1 MINSTLDST
10 KTKAASIMQNLV
22 NNVPNLALW
31 VGFACF
37 LVFGIFEMIYY
48 YSAFNEG
55 LNWFLSAAL
64 CVIVAFI
71 IEAGRVVLLLAT
83 MADTSKVSIDKKI
96 AALIPL
102 AGLFLTGWLVIYQYN
117 SIDLMA
123 QMWANKPN
131 FVKTLKHL
139 LYFLNLFSLLLEI
152 RIAFVLVRM

>member
-1 MINSTLDST
+1 MINSTLDAT
-10 KTKAASIMQNLV
+10 KTKAAGIMQNLV

-37 LVFGIFEMIYY
+37 LVFGVFEMIYY
-48 YSAFNEG
+48 FSAFNEG
-55 LNWFLSAAL
+55 LNWFLSVSL

-83 MADTSKVSIDKKI
+83 MADTSKVSKDKKI
-96 AALIPL
+96 AVLIPI
-102 AGLFLTGWLVIYQYN
+102 AGLLLTVWLVWYQYN

-131 FVKTLKHL
+131 FVRTLKHL